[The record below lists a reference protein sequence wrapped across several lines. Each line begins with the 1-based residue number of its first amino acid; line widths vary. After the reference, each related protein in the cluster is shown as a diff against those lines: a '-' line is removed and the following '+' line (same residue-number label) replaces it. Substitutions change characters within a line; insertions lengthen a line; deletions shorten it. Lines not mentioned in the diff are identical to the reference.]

1 MSEIW
6 IPAAAGGGTDLDV
19 VTAQAGDVRNGKVI
33 VGPDGEPLTG
43 TMKEIGAK
51 TYTPGKSNQVIA
63 ANQFLAGAQTI
74 AGDADLIPD
83 NILYGKNIFGI
94 SGKVRKYVKLER
106 DLSTSGYKNF
116 TIWNQGGRSTNMPY
130 LEITTGFTPLIGF
143 FRCNSGSN
151 PPFTYNVG
159 LDFYQYCINYDGVNG
174 LISRSGAGA
183 EASTT
188 RLIVPVATNGA
199 YICHVVGYY

>member
-83 NILYGKNIFGI
+83 NILYGKNIFGVN
-94 SGKVRKYVKLER
+94 GNVRKYVSKAIGA
-106 DLSTSGYKNF
+106 TNTGSGVYNSEVRGYIYPLVINNTGITA
-116 TIWNQGGRSTNMPY
+116 TIAQAFPSNGQKGASIATGSTNNYISYDSSVWSGSLPNAKLAY
-130 LEITTGFTPLIGF
+130 NTVTFYVIVPGKYSVTLIG
-143 FRCNSGSN
+143 
-151 PPFTYNVG
+151 Y
-159 LDFYQYCINYDGVNG
+159 
-174 LISRSGAGA
+174 A
-183 EASTT
+183 
-188 RLIVPVATNGA
+188 
-199 YICHVVGYY
+199 